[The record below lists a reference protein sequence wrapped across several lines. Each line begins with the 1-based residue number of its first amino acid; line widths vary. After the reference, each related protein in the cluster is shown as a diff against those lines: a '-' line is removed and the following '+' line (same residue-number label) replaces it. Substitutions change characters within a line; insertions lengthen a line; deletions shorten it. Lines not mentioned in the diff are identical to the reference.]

1 MTTLWPHRISSF
13 VPVSLVEVPVLHV
26 LLMLLIPVAEA
37 SDKYPKRY
45 EIIDHGATPSATSMT
60 PDSMVK
66 YENLSKPSFYS
77 RNPCYFRPFGS
88 SLDGIC
94 ARSRDDQGR
103 VCQLVRSQGPNSHRL
118 FSENAC
124 FKRVIWLIRLEYSYS
139 KPSPWPAGPP

>member
-88 SLDGIC
+88 SFDGDMC
-94 ARSRDDQGR
+94 QVTCRSRASLSTR
-103 VCQLVRSQGPNSHRL
+103 PISRTQLQV
-118 FSENAC
+118 
-124 FKRVIWLIRLEYSYS
+124 
-139 KPSPWPAGPP
+139 SPTSNLD